1 MELIKSS
8 AYQVRSI
15 TSNDS
20 SVFVGDRRSLDW
32 IWSKSTRDRMVG
44 EWRDLGLRFQDF
56 CFWGVRLPCWTNLYE
71 ENTISNGKKEVD
83 QVGFKGTRT
92 GFVSKWCVQMGFSGK
107 RVWIQLDRAC
117 TRQ

>member
-20 SVFVGDRRSLDW
+20 SVVVGDRRSRDW

-44 EWRDLGLRFQDF
+44 EWRDLGL
-56 CFWGVRLPCWTNLYE
+56 V
-71 ENTISNGKKEVD
+71 K
-83 QVGFKGTRT
+83 
-92 GFVSKWCVQMGFSGK
+92 SKWCVQMGFSGK